1 MRKLKRMVVGASVL
15 WWVGVA
21 VVTVPVAGAEL
32 TMTDE
37 SLQSKVQVQLEEDGR
52 INWEVLRVAVD
63 QGQVTLFGEVASPE
77 EKGWAETIASTV
89 PGVRSIRNDVIVDV
103 AHSPDYKIR
112 LAVWDALKQT
122 PALERNPTI
131 KVSVRQA
138 AVTLKGEVLDA
149 VSKHAAEK
157 AAAGVS
163 GVKSVINRLQVVD
176 RLPPQKLNNL
186 EVVR

>member
-1 MRKLKRMVVGASVL
+1 MNLLTRWGPFKTHWHPINELEGMEHWL
-15 WWVGVA
+15 
-21 VVTVPVAGAEL
+21 VP
-32 TMTDE
+32 
-37 SLQSKVQVQLEEDGR
+37 
-52 INWEVLRVAVD
+52 
-63 QGQVTLFGEVASPE
+63 FF
-77 EKGWAETIASTV
+77 
-89 PGVRSIRNDVIVDV
+89 
-103 AHSPDYKIR
+103 
-112 LAVWDALKQT
+112 
-122 PALERNPTI
+122 
-131 KVSVRQA
+131 VSVRQA

>member
-1 MRKLKRMVVGASVL
+1 MRKLKRIVVGASVL
-15 WWVGVA
+15 VWVGVA
-21 VVTVPVAGAEL
+21 VSTVPVAGAEL
-32 TMTDE
+32 TMADE
-37 SLQSKVQVQLEEDGR
+37 IVQSKVVLQLEEDGR
-52 INWEVLRVAVD
+52 INWEELRVMVD
-63 QGQVTLFGEVASPE
+63 QGHVTLFGEVASPE

-89 PGVRSIRNDVIVDV
+89 PGVHSIRNDVIVDV

-138 AVTLKGEVLDA
+138 AVTLKGDVLDDL
-149 VSKHAAEK
+149 SKKAAEK
-157 AAAGVS
+157 ATEGVS
-163 GVKSVINRLQVVD
+163 GVKNVINRLQVVD
-176 RLPPQKLNNL
+176 RLPPQKLNNI